1 MPRVVHF
8 EIPVNDIDRSIAF
21 YQKVFGWTFK
31 KFDGPELYY
40 LVSTGPKDQPGI
52 DGGLLKKRDPR
63 QPMVNTIQVENV
75 DATISWVE
83 QNGGKCCL
91 PKMAIPGVGW
101 LKTVSFCISMRF
113 EKILYLTKVCSESH
127 PSWLK

>member
-1 MPRVVHF
+1 MILIGPSPSTRKCSDGRF
-8 EIPVNDIDRSIAF
+8 
-21 YQKVFGWTFK
+21 Q
-31 KFDGPELYY
+31 KFDGPELY

-75 DATISWVE
+75 DATISSVE

-91 PKMAIPGVGW
+91 PKMAISGVG
-101 LKTVSFCISMRF
+101 
-113 EKILYLTKVCSESH
+113 
-127 PSWLK
+127 

>member
-75 DATISWVE
+75 DATISSVE

-101 LKTVSFCISMRF
+101 LAYFTDPEGNTHGVMQPDLSAM
-113 EKILYLTKVCSESH
+113 
-127 PSWLK
+127 